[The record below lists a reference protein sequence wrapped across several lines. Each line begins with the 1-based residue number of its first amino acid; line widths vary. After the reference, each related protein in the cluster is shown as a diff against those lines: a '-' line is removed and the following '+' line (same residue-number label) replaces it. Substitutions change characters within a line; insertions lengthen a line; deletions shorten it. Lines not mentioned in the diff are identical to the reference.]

1 MAAHTGIQTSRPIR
15 MTSPG
20 SLGTVILDNHHLPA
34 TRPVQRLPA
43 LRVSMQSVIGAGSP
57 GGVAPG
63 SAALRVSK
71 WLAEEGF
78 SAWGQF
84 PSEGDAINLDRF
96 VVISGCSGGGKST
109 LLAELGQRGYT
120 TVEEPGRRI
129 VKAELLGDGR
139 ALPWVDEI
147 AFARHAIT
155 FALTDLAEARVHGGW
170 VFLDRGLIDAA
181 AALQHLTGEPALIT
195 VLQRHR
201 FHNRVFLAPPWPEIY
216 RADPERR
223 HSFDVAVAEYQRL
236 LDVYPSIGY
245 EVIILPKVSVSQRAN
260 FVLSRLP

>member
-1 MAAHTGIQTSRPIR
+1 MAAHTGMQTSLPIR

-20 SLGTVILDNHHLPA
+20 SLGTVILDHHHLPA
-34 TRPVQRLPA
+34 TRLVQRLPA
-43 LRVSMQSVIGAGSP
+43 LRGLDAERHRCRLAGRGRPWLGHAAGSQVA
-57 GGVAPG
+57 GG
-63 SAALRVSK
+63 
-71 WLAEEGF
+71 EGF
-78 SAWGQF
+78 STWGRF

-155 FALTDLAEARVHGGW
+155 LALTDLAEARVHGGW

-216 RADPERR
+216 RTDPERR

-245 EVIILPKVSVSQRAN
+245 EVIILPKVSISQRAN